1 MKTQIL
7 DGKAIA
13 LKTEA
18 ELYQRVAKVKEASGG
33 KTPMLAT
40 ILVGGD
46 PASATY
52 VRMKQNACKRVGM
65 DSIAVEMPEN
75 TTTKI
80 LLEKIVAR
88 KLPTSFSANI

>member
-1 MKTQIL
+1 MPAKIL

-13 LKTEA
+13 QQTEA
-18 ELYQRVAKVKEASGG
+18 ELSERVLRLKEKSGG
-33 KTPMLAT
+33 QTPILAT

-65 DSIAVEMPEN
+65 ESIAVEMPQE
-75 TTTKI
+75 TTTEDS
-80 LLEKIVAR
+80 L
-88 KLPTSFSANI
+88 